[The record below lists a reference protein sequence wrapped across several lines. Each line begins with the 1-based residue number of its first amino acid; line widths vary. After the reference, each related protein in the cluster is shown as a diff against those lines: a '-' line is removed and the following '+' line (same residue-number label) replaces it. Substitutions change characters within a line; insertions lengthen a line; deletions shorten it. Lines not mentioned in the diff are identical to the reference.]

1 MPMKIEDCIS
11 NWQNSLLDTSKRNRL
26 IKFSHGRA
34 GMFLIFPELHKF
46 WELINEDNAKMTFPW
61 KRELL
66 KIPHEYVEAWEES
79 LERSSQSPKPV
90 ASTKPGALTDNP
102 EASQLSPIAEK
113 KSLYEKPQP
122 ARESQ
127 YPSTIVEANKKAK
140 TSDRLKPNH
149 ILTEFT
155 DRKLNAS
162 LLKLS
167 RTSSESEQE
176 HGLSTL
182 FLAFGFLKWYES
194 TDSNEPIYSPL
205 VLLQVKLER
214 QAVDAPW
221 DVTLEEDEP
230 AMNHCLRQLMEEEF
244 KIKLPMQENSGEES
258 GELFSVLDYFE
269 KVRDSIKSMPRW
281 EVTHGVGL
289 GIFNFQKLAMWEDL
303 EKNAG
308 RIAQHP
314 HCLAISGLNSTMGD
328 SIGEPV
334 LAQDLDDIVH
344 PRDNHQI
351 LVADSSQQ
359 EAIEQI
365 KRGANMVVDGPPGT
379 GKSQT
384 IANAIAELIAQG
396 KTVLFVSEK
405 TAALEVV
412 KKRLD
417 ERGLG
422 DFCLPLHSNK
432 ANKKE
437 VLENLRKCLE
447 QPREKQHDYSNDH
460 DQLFAVRKK
469 LNNYVRE
476 LHKKRPPLN
485 ASLYEMH
492 GLLAKMDDMKM
503 SSKWAPLNI
512 ETMDQEYLRKS
523 IEILD
528 TLPKFQ
534 AIFADYKIHPWHQC
548 KFNTISQLVVMDLEN
563 HLEKLTEYFSG
574 IIAINALKVL
584 DVIGEIRTPSELLA
598 GMALGRKILAVPLLP
613 KEWFSKSPARMGK
626 LAGQIFASKTRLDE
640 SEKNL
645 SCFDKGFK
653 DQVQPEKIK
662 DLLLRLNLPA
672 EGAPNGT
679 GSFRGRIEDL
689 RKALAIYPG
698 TNRDLTLII
707 KTYNDA
713 ASLLEIT
720 NRYPTTQ
727 IAEFSR
733 FIKFI
738 SKRQPIP
745 EGWWDKQKR
754 AELTGI
760 AQRGAT
766 SQLAI
771 NELRL
776 KLITRI
782 SLEKATSGESAEIIR
797 EGLLYGG
804 SWWRRFFP
812 RWRELRSKISSWYLT
827 RMPDLPGLLADLT
840 DLEELKRHENL
851 ISQLASGY
859 RDLWI
864 TSKDGLVDWQKNID
878 ELKHQEKIEKVCKSE
893 SLKNKLGVN
902 GSLDR
907 NALGVLGD
915 NLASAIEAFVKG
927 WPDLAAVFFPSEIS
941 KSLETPLA
949 QLLEKLQA
957 TEAKLRTELLAWEEL
972 VPMLDSKLN
981 ISAVDLRDKL
991 TKLQGFGVLRND
1003 LALLID
1009 EYKPESRDWDW
1020 IQQDWKSLA
1029 DAGKALDE
1037 FIKLQPEPLNAKI
1050 ADILH
1055 DRGAR
1060 DLFEKTLLEGEKLD
1074 SKGMQES
1081 LSYISK
1087 NVFPFDKPSCFGLVI
1102 GSLDIAG
1109 LAQLFSKLGDR
1120 IDQLSEWVQFKKIYQ
1135 EAGKLNLKRIVDEI
1149 LMREYLPGLASTIF
1163 RKRFYSILV
1172 DELREQVPEL
1182 NDFSTEDHEA
1192 KINHFNRL
1200 DQGSIHQASYEIR
1213 SHLLN
1218 SPQRPSVS
1226 TMAPTTSELG
1236 VLLRETQKKR
1246 RHLPLRKLFTQIPKI
1261 LPRLKPCLMMSPL
1274 AVSTF
1279 LGSADWEF
1287 DVVIFDEASQVRP
1300 HDAICA
1306 VCRGRQLVVAGD
1318 PKQLPPTNFFEKVAF
1333 DDGADGDG
1341 DDGTECFES
1350 LLDVCLT
1357 LGMRRQRLKWHYRSR
1372 KEGLIAFSNHHFYEN
1387 SLITFPSA
1395 NENFKNPLDF
1405 THLKE
1410 GTYENNVNVL
1420 EARKIAEMVMEHF
1433 QNSPGQSL
1441 GVIAFSV
1448 SQQNRIL
1455 DELEIQR
1462 RAQPHLEEFFSP
1474 EKPERFF
1481 VKNLENVQGD
1491 ERDVIF
1497 LGIGY
1502 GPNSAGKVYMRFGP
1516 LNLKGGERRL
1526 NVAVTR
1532 ARAGMKVISSL
1543 MPDQINLSNTN
1554 SIGAKLLR
1562 SFLDYASRGTVALG
1576 QAITSTG
1583 AGSAD
1588 SPFEDAVCQALTQRG
1603 LKLQKQ
1609 VGCGGFRIDLAVLDD
1624 QVEGK
1629 YLLGIE
1635 CDGATYHSSATA
1647 RDRDRLRQQ
1656 VLEGLGWSICRI
1668 WSTDWVQNR
1677 ERQIQ
1682 RVIDALARVRN
1693 GSYVKLATSVPLKE
1707 TNQQSSRED
1716 DEEEMEQGFDFK
1728 SIDDVPQ
1735 SVILELIQKTLVECG
1750 ATERMDLMRTISQ
1763 KLGFKRLGVKIEKKI
1778 DKTLSRLLLKGRLQ
1792 EDSNEKLSWRSQ
1804 ESWIQPEIHE

>member
-11 NWQNSLLDTSKRNRL
+11 NWQNSLLDTTKRNRL

-34 GMFLIFPELHKF
+34 GMFLISPELPQF
-46 WELINEDNAKMTFPW
+46 WELINEDNAKMLFPW
-61 KRELL
+61 KRDLL
-66 KIPHEYVEAWEES
+66 KIRHEDVEAWEES
-79 LERSSQSPKPV
+79 LERSSQS
-90 ASTKPGALTDNP
+90 TKPSSIKPDVLPDNP
-102 EASQLSPIAEK
+102 EATQIMLIAEK
-113 KSLYEKPQP
+113 RSLYEKPQP
-122 ARESQ
+122 SKESQ
-127 YPSTIVEANKKAK
+127 YPTTITEATKRSKI
-140 TSDRLKPNH
+140 SDRLKPNH

-167 RTSSESEQE
+167 RTASESEQE

-182 FLAFGFLKWYES
+182 FLSFGFLKWYES
-194 TDSNEPIYSPL
+194 LDSNEPIYSPL

-214 QAVDAPW
+214 EAVDAPW
-221 DVTLEEDEP
+221 EVSLEEDDP
-230 AMNHCLRQLMEEEF
+230 AMNHCLRQLMEKEF
-244 KIKLPMQENSGEES
+244 KIKLPMQENSSEENS
-258 GELFSVLDYFE
+258 ELFPILDYFE
-269 KVRDSIKSMPRW
+269 QVRTSIKSMPRW
-281 EVTHGVGL
+281 EVTQGIGL

-303 EKNAG
+303 EKNAV

-314 HCLAISGLNSTMGD
+314 HCLAISGIQGTMAD
-328 SIGEPV
+328 SCSDPV
-334 LAQDLDDIVH
+334 AAQDLDDKVH
-344 PRDNHQI
+344 PKDNHQI

-384 IANAIAELIAQG
+384 IANTIAELIAQG

-432 ANKKE
+432 TNKRE
-437 VLENLRKCLE
+437 ILENLRKCLE
-447 QPREKQHDYSNDH
+447 QPKEKQHDYSNDQ

-476 LHKKRPPLN
+476 LHKKRAPLN
-485 ASLYEMH
+485 TSVYEIH
-492 GLLAKMDDMKM
+492 GLLAKMDDVKIN
-503 SSKWAPLNI
+503 SKWAPLNLDSL
-512 ETMDQEYLRKS
+512 DQEYLRKAV
-523 IEILD
+523 EILEI
-528 TLPKFQ
+528 LPKFQ

-548 KFNTISQLVVMDLEN
+548 KFNTISQLVTMDLEN
-563 HLEKLTEYFSG
+563 HLEKLTEYFAG
-574 IIAINALKVL
+574 IIAINAQQVL
-584 DVIGEIRTPSELLA
+584 GVSEQIRTPNELVI
-598 GMALGRKILAVPLLP
+598 GMELGRKILEVPLLP
-613 KEWFSKSPARMGK
+613 KEWFNKSPLVKAK
-626 LAGQIFASKTRLDE
+626 LAGEIFASKTQLDE

-645 SCFDKGFK
+645 ACFEKSFK
-653 DQVQPEKIK
+653 DQVVPEKIK
-662 DLLLRLNLPA
+662 ELVLKLNLTG
-672 EGAPNGT
+672 EGAPNST
-679 GSFRGRIEDL
+679 VSFRIRIEDL
-689 RKALAIYPG
+689 RKALTLYPKVQQ
-698 TNRDLTLII
+698 DLILII
-707 KTYNDA
+707 KAYNEA
-713 ASLLEIT
+713 TTILEIT
-720 NRYPTTQ
+720 NRYATSQ
-727 IAEFSR
+727 ISEFSR
-733 FIKFI
+733 FIKFL

-760 AQRGAT
+760 AGRGAS
-766 SQLAI
+766 SQIAI
-771 NELRL
+771 NDLRL
-776 KLITRI
+776 KLITKI
-782 SLEKATSGESAEIIR
+782 SLDKATHKESAEVIR

-812 RWRELRSKISSWYLT
+812 KWRELRSKISSWYLT
-827 RMPDLPGLLADLT
+827 RMPDLPTMLADLS
-840 DLEELKRHENL
+840 DLEELCRHEDL
-851 ISQLASGY
+851 INQLVSGY

-864 TSKDGLVDWQKNID
+864 TSKDGTVDWQKNIE
-878 ELKHQEKIEKVCKSE
+878 ELKYQEKIEKVCKSE
-893 SLKNKLGVN
+893 SLKNKLGIN

-907 NALGVLGD
+907 NALGRLGE
-915 NLASAIEAFVKG
+915 NLASTMEPFVKE
-927 WPDLAAVFFPSEIS
+927 WPDLACVFFPNEVS
-941 KSLETPLA
+941 KSLEISPA
-949 QLLEKLQA
+949 QLLEKLQT
-957 TEAKLRTELLAWEEL
+957 TEAKLRVELLAWEEVIPQL
-972 VPMLDSKLN
+972 ESKLD
-981 ISAVDLRDKL
+981 ISTGELKDKF
-991 TKLQGFGVLRND
+991 TKLQVFAILRES
-1003 LALLID
+1003 LAKLVD
-1009 EYKPESRDWDW
+1009 EYKPESIDWNW
-1020 IQQDWKSLA
+1020 LQQDWKYLSA
-1029 DAGKALDE
+1029 AGKSLEA
-1037 FIKLQPEPLNAKI
+1037 FIKQQPEPLNEKI
-1050 ADILH
+1050 VNVLYDKTV
-1055 DRGAR
+1055 R
-1060 DLFEKTLLEGEKLD
+1060 DLFEKTLIEVEKLD
-1074 SKGMQES
+1074 LKGMQAS
-1081 LSYISK
+1081 LAYLAKS
-1087 NVFPFDKPSCFGLVI
+1087 VFPFDKPSCFGMVI
-1102 GSLDIAG
+1102 DSLDIAG
-1109 LAQLFSKLGDR
+1109 LGQLFSKLGDR
-1120 IDQLSEWVQFKKIYQ
+1120 IDQLTEWVQFKKIYL
-1135 EAGKLNLKRIVDEI
+1135 EAKTLNLKIIVDEV
-1149 LMREYLPGLASTIF
+1149 LMREYPAGLASAIF
-1163 RKRFYSILV
+1163 RKRFYSLLV
-1172 DELREQVPEL
+1172 DELRDQVPEL
-1182 NDFSTEDHEA
+1182 NDFSTEDHES
-1192 KINHFNRL
+1192 KINHFNKL
-1200 DQGSIHQASYEIR
+1200 DQGSIYQASSEIR
-1213 SHLLN
+1213 MKLLN
-1218 SPQRPSVS
+1218 SPHRPSIS
-1226 TMAPTTSELG
+1226 TLAPTTSGLG
-1236 VLLRETQKKR
+1236 LLMRETQKKR
-1246 RHLPLRKLFTQIPKI
+1246 KHLPLRKLFAQIPTI

-1306 VCRGRQLVVAGD
+1306 VCRGKQLVVAGD

-1333 DDGADGDG
+1333 DDGTEGDG
-1341 DDGTECFES
+1341 DEGTECFES

-1372 KEGLIAFSNHHFYEN
+1372 KEGLIAFSNYHFYEN

-1395 NENFKNPLDF
+1395 HENFNNPLDF
-1405 THLKE
+1405 TFLPD

-1433 QNSPGQSL
+1433 QNSPKQSL

-1462 RAQPHLEEFFSP
+1462 RTKPHLEEFFSP

-1497 LGIGY
+1497 LGVGY
-1502 GPNSAGKVYMRFGP
+1502 GPNSARKVFMRFGP

-1532 ARAGMKVISSL
+1532 ARAGMKVISSM

-1554 SIGAKLLR
+1554 SLGAKLLR
-1562 SFLDYASRGTVALG
+1562 SFLDYAARGTVALS

-1583 AGSAD
+1583 PGSAD
-1588 SPFEDAVCQALTQRG
+1588 SPFEEAVCDALTQRG

-1624 QVEGK
+1624 KIEGK

-1682 RVIDALARVRN
+1682 RVLDALARVRN
-1693 GSYVKLATSVPLKE
+1693 GSYSKMPISVPVKE
-1707 TNQQSSRED
+1707 TNQQLLQEEI
-1716 DEEEMEQGFDFK
+1716 EEEIEQGFDFK
-1728 SIDDVPQ
+1728 SIDDVPP

-1750 ATERMDLMRTISQ
+1750 ATERMDLMKTISQ
-1763 KLGFKRLGVKIEKKI
+1763 KLGFKRLGTNIEKKI
-1778 DKTLSRLLLKGRLQ
+1778 NKTLSRQLLKGRLQ
-1792 EDSNEKLSWRSQ
+1792 EDANEKLSWRSQ
-1804 ESWIQPEIHE
+1804 ESWIQPEIQE

>member
-11 NWQNSLLDTSKRNRL
+11 NWQNSLLDTTKRNRL

-34 GMFLIFPELHKF
+34 GMFVISPELPQF
-46 WELINEDNAKMTFPW
+46 WELINEDNAKMLFPW

-66 KIPHEYVEAWEES
+66 KIRYEDVEAWEDA
-79 LERSSQSPKPV
+79 LERSSQSIKPTAITKPV
-90 ASTKPGALTDNP
+90 VFQKNIDGTQITSLV
-102 EASQLSPIAEK
+102 EQR
-113 KSLYEKPQP
+113 SLYEKPLP
-122 ARESQ
+122 VKESQ
-127 YPSTIVEANKKAK
+127 YPTTIAEATKRAK
-140 TSDRLKPNH
+140 ISDRLKPNH

-167 RTSSESEQE
+167 RTASESEQE

-194 TDSNEPIYSPL
+194 LDSNEPIYSPL

-214 QAVDAPW
+214 AAVDAPW
-221 DVTLEEDEP
+221 EVSLEEDDP
-230 AMNHCLRQLMEEEF
+230 AMNHCLRQLMEKDF
-244 KIKLPMQENSGEES
+244 RIKLPMQENSCEES
-258 GELFSVLDYFE
+258 SELFPILDYFE
-269 KVRDSIKSMPRW
+269 QVRTSIKSMPRW
-281 EVTHGVGL
+281 EVTQGIGL

-303 EKNAG
+303 EKNAS

-314 HCLAISGLNSTMGD
+314 HCLAISGIKGTMAD
-328 SIGEPV
+328 LCSDPV
-334 LAQDLDDIVH
+334 SAQDLDDKVH
-344 PRDNHQI
+344 PKDNHQI

-384 IANAIAELIAQG
+384 IANTIAELIAQG

-432 ANKKE
+432 TNKRE

-447 QPREKQHDYSNDH
+447 QPKEKQHDYSSDH
-460 DQLFAVRKK
+460 DQLFALRKK

-476 LHKKRPPLN
+476 LHKKRAPLN
-485 ASLYEMH
+485 ISLYEMH
-492 GLLAKMDDMKM
+492 GLLAKMDDVKIN
-503 SSKWAPLNI
+503 SKWVPLNI
-512 ETMDQEYLRKS
+512 ESINREYLRKS
-523 IEILD
+523 IEILE

-548 KFNTISQLVVMDLEN
+548 KFNSISQLIIMDLEN
-563 HLEKLTEYFSG
+563 HCEKLIEYFTG
-574 IIAINALKVL
+574 IIAINGIQILGVS
-584 DVIGEIRTPSELLA
+584 EQIRTPIELVI
-598 GMALGRKILAVPLLP
+598 GMQVGRKILAVPLLP
-613 KEWFSKSPARMGK
+613 KEWFNKSPLKMGK
-626 LAGQIFASKTRLDE
+626 LAGDIFTSKMQLDE

-645 SCFDKGFK
+645 SCFEKRFK
-653 DQVQPEKIK
+653 DQVEPEKVK
-662 DLLLRLNLPA
+662 ELTFKLNLNGD
-672 EGAPNGT
+672 GASNSSI
-679 GSFRGRIEDL
+679 SFRTRIENL
-689 RKALAIYPG
+689 RKAFALCPKVLQ
-698 TNRDLTLII
+698 DLILII
-707 KTYNDA
+707 KAYNEA
-713 ASLLEIT
+713 TILLEIT
-720 NRYPTTQ
+720 NRYSTLQ

-733 FIKFI
+733 FIKFL

-766 SQLAI
+766 AQLAI

-776 KLITRI
+776 KLITKI
-782 SLEKATSGESAEIIR
+782 SLDRAINVEAAEIIR

-812 RWRELRSKISSWYLT
+812 KWRELRSKISSWYLT
-827 RMPDLPGLLADLT
+827 RMSDLPGMLADLS
-840 DLEELKRHENL
+840 DLEELQRNQDLVKQL
-851 ISQLASGY
+851 TSQY

-864 TSKDGLVDWQKNID
+864 TSKDGSVDWQKNIE

-893 SLKNKLGVN
+893 SLKNKLGIN

-907 NALGVLGD
+907 NALGRLGE
-915 NLASAIEAFVKG
+915 NLALTMEPFIKE
-927 WPDLAAVFFPSEIS
+927 WPDLACVFFPNELS
-941 KSLETPLA
+941 KSLETTPS
-949 QLLEKLQA
+949 QLLEKVQA
-957 TEAKLRTELLAWEEL
+957 AEAKLKIELLAWEEVIPQL
-972 VPMLDSKLN
+972 GPKLD
-981 ISAVDLRDKL
+981 ISTGELKDKF
-991 TKLQGFGVLRND
+991 TKLQVFAILRES
-1003 LALLID
+1003 LAKLVN
-1009 EYKPESRDWDW
+1009 EYKPESIDWNW
-1020 IQQDWKSLA
+1020 FQQDWKYLS
-1029 DAGKALDE
+1029 DAGKAIE
-1037 FIKLQPEPLNAKI
+1037 NFIGQQSEPLNEKI
-1050 ADILH
+1050 VNVLH
-1055 DRGAR
+1055 DKTAR
-1060 DLFEKTLLEGEKLD
+1060 ELFEKTLIEAEKLD
-1074 SKGMQES
+1074 LKGMQES
-1081 LSYISK
+1081 LFYLSK
-1087 NVFPFDKPSCFGLVI
+1087 NVFPFDKPSCFGTVI
-1102 GSLDIAG
+1102 DSLDIVG

-1120 IDQLSEWVQFKKIYQ
+1120 IDQLTEWVQFKKIYL
-1135 EAGKLNLKRIVDEI
+1135 EAKQLNLKTIIDEV
-1149 LMREYLPGLASTIF
+1149 LMREYPNGLAPTIF
-1163 RKRFYSILV
+1163 SKRFYSLLV
-1172 DELREQVPEL
+1172 DELRDQVPEL
-1182 NDFSTEDHEA
+1182 NDFSTEDHES
-1192 KINHFNRL
+1192 KINHFIKL
-1200 DQGSIHQASYEIR
+1200 DQGSIFQASSEIR
-1213 SHLLN
+1213 MQLLN
-1218 SPQRPSVS
+1218 SPQRPSIS
-1226 TMAPTTSELG
+1226 TLAPITSELG

-1246 RHLPLRKLFTQIPKI
+1246 KHLPLRKLFTQIPTI
-1261 LPRLKPCLMMSPL
+1261 LPKLKPCLMMSPL

-1306 VCRGRQLVVAGD
+1306 VCRGKQLVVAGD

-1333 DDGADGDG
+1333 DDGTEGDG
-1341 DDGTECFES
+1341 DEGTECFES

-1372 KEGLIAFSNHHFYEN
+1372 KEGLIAFSNYHFYEN

-1395 NENFKNPLDF
+1395 HENFSNPLDF
-1405 THLKE
+1405 TFLPD

-1433 QNSPGQSL
+1433 QKSPEQSL

-1462 RAQPHLEEFFSP
+1462 RTQPHLEEFFSP
-1474 EKPERFF
+1474 EKPDRFF

-1491 ERDVIF
+1491 ERDMIF
-1497 LGIGY
+1497 LGVGY
-1502 GPNSAGKVYMRFGP
+1502 GPNSARKVFMRFGP

-1532 ARAGMKVISSL
+1532 ARMGMKVISSL

-1554 SIGAKLLR
+1554 SMGARLLR
-1562 SFLDYASRGTVALG
+1562 SFLDYAARGTVALS

-1583 AGSAD
+1583 PGSAD
-1588 SPFEDAVCQALTQRG
+1588 SPFEEAVCDALTQRG

-1624 QVEGK
+1624 KVEGK

-1682 RVIDALARVRN
+1682 RVLDALARVRN
-1693 GSYVKLATSVPLKE
+1693 GSYVKMPTSIPAKE
-1707 TNQQSSRED
+1707 ITQTVIQED
-1716 DEEEMEQGFDFK
+1716 EAEEVGQGYDFK

-1763 KLGFKRLGVKIEKKI
+1763 KLGFKRLGTNIEKKI
-1778 DKTLSRLLLKGRLQ
+1778 DKTLSRLLLKGRLH
-1792 EDSNEKLSWRSQ
+1792 EDVNEKLSWRSQ
-1804 ESWIQPEIHE
+1804 ESWIQPEIEE